1 VRLVE
6 QTLAESDIAPLGYD
20 FAWTLYREGQEGL
33 ARRAEMALNLATTL
47 TRQGVVIRSD
57 YMHLTRS
64 LTAMVGS
71 YLGIYK
77 GLSRM
82 VLVRDI
88 AQVIVQFPALEG
100 MRQLS
105 GARRR
110 LLRQLGPGTGRRPPV
125 EPLSA

>member
-1 VRLVE
+1 
-6 QTLAESDIAPLGYD
+6 
-20 FAWTLYREGQEGL
+20 
-33 ARRAEMALNLATTL
+33 
-47 TRQGVVIRSD
+47 
-57 YMHLTRS
+57 MHLTRS

-82 VLVRDI
+82 MLVRDI
-88 AQVIVQFPALEG
+88 VQVIVQFPAVEG

-110 LLRQLGPGTGRRPPV
+110 LLRQLGPGTGRRLTA
-125 EPLSA
+125 ESLSA